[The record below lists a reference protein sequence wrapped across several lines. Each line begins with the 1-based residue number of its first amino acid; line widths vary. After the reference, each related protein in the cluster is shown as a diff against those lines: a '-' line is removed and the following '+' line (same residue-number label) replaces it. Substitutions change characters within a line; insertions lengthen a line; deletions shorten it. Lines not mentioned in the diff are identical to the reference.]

1 MAGSRIKGITVEIGG
16 DTQGLEKALKGV
28 NKTSS
33 SLRAELYDVQ
43 RLLKFDPSNTELLA
57 QKQQLLGDQVKNT
70 EKKLQQLKAAEA
82 EVQKQFDKG
91 DMKVEQ
97 YRAFQREVQAT
108 EGFLRDL
115 KKSLANVGTADTK
128 PAVKGLQ
135 RLKQAAK
142 EVSNELD
149 SIKNGF
155 AGLGAGAAV
164 GVGALVAGSEE
175 LNRSLARLNFN
186 AFNEGFNPKN
196 AEDAFKRI
204 VAITGETDS
213 AVETVSNLMQ
223 TGFSDEQLSQAIDHI
238 NGAAIKFSDTLKTEG
253 IADGLQETF
262 ATGSAVGMFG
272 ELLERSGV
280 NLDDFNAKLAEAK
293 KQGTETDF
301 VLQTMADLG
310 LASSAEG
317 YREMN
322 AEVVKQAEAQLA
334 LQMALAELALVF
346 APIVAAIADIVTKM
360 VEWAAAN
367 PALTTTIVAIVTA
380 IGLVIGICMALAPVL
395 GIITGLAGAL
405 NLSMLP
411 ITLTV
416 LAIIA
421 VFALLVAAGIYLYRN
436 WDEVSAKAKA
446 LAAKIKVEF
455 EKFRAACAEKIE
467 AAKKKI
473 EETWNKVVTF
483 FENIDLKQ
491 IGKDI
496 IQGLIDGISSM
507 AKKVA
512 DAARN
517 VANGIGK
524 KISSILKLGSPSKL
538 LYGMGA
544 NAGKGLELGIKD
556 SLGKINS
563 ISAEMGKAVIPNR
576 INHEISATPTTTTGG
591 NASGMIVNIHSPKAL
606 DARESIRAWNRTMKK
621 MQLQW

>member
-1 MAGSRIKGITVEIGG
+1 M
-16 DTQGLEKALKGV
+16 
-28 NKTSS
+28 
-33 SLRAELYDVQ
+33 
-43 RLLKFDPSNTELLA
+43 
-57 QKQQLLGDQVKNT
+57 
-70 EKKLQQLKAAEA
+70 
-82 EVQKQFDKG
+82 
-91 DMKVEQ
+91 
-97 YRAFQREVQAT
+97 
-108 EGFLRDL
+108 
-115 KKSLANVGTADTK
+115 
-128 PAVKGLQ
+128 
-135 RLKQAAK
+135 
-142 EVSNELD
+142 
-149 SIKNGF
+149 
-155 AGLGAGAAV
+155 
-164 GVGALVAGSEE
+164 GALVAGSEE

-196 AEDAFKRI
+196 AEDAFKRV

-238 NGAAIKFSDTLKTEG
+238 NGAALKFSDTLKTEG

-272 ELLERSGV
+272 ELLERSGI
-280 NLDDFNAKLAEAK
+280 NLDDFNEKLAEAK
-293 KQGTETDF
+293 KNGTETDL

-322 AEVVKQAEAQLA
+322 KEVVAQAEAQLE

-346 APIVAAIADIVTKM
+346 APIVTAIADIVTKM

-367 PALTTTIVAIVTA
+367 PALTVTIVAIVTA

-421 VFALLVAAGIYLYRN
+421 VFALLVAAGIYLYKN
-436 WDEVSAKAKA
+436 WDEVSAKAKE
-446 LAAKIKVEF
+446 LASKIKAEF

-467 AAKKKI
+467 AAKTKI
-473 EETWNKVVTF
+473 QETWEKVMTF
-483 FENIDLKQ
+483 FREIDLKQ

-496 IQGLIDGISSM
+496 IQGLIDGITSM
-507 AKKVA
+507 AS
-512 DAARN
+512 N
-517 VANGIGK
+517 VAKAASNIASGIGK
-524 KISSILKLGSPSKL
+524 KVAGILKLGSPSKV
-538 LYGMGA
+538 LYSMGTD
-544 NAGKGLELGIKD
+544 AGEGLELGIKD
-556 SLGKINS
+556 SISKINS
-563 ISAEMGKAVIPNR
+563 ISAEMGKAAIPNK
-576 INHEISATPTTTTGG
+576 INHEMTAAPTAPTGG
-591 NASGMIVNIHSPKAL
+591 NASGMVVNIHSPKAL
-606 DARESIRAWNRTMKK
+606 DARESTRVWNRTLRK

>member
-1 MAGSRIKGITVEIGG
+1 MAGGRIKGITVEIGG
-16 DTQGLEKALKGV
+16 DTQGLDKALKGV

-33 SLRAELYDVQ
+33 GLQKELRDVQ

-57 QKQQLLGDQVKNT
+57 QKQQLLGDQIENT
-70 EKKLQQLKAAEA
+70 GKKLHALKQAEA
-82 EVQKQFDKG
+82 QVQKQFEKG
-91 DMKVEQ
+91 DIGADQ
-97 YRAFQREVQAT
+97 YRAFQREIQAT
-108 EGFLRDL
+108 EGYLRDL
-115 KKSLANVGTADTK
+115 KKSLADVGKADTK
-128 PAVKGLQ
+128 QAVKGLQ

-149 SIKNGF
+149 SVKNGF

-196 AEDAFKRI
+196 AEDAFKRV

-238 NGAAIKFSDTLKTEG
+238 NGAALKFSDTLKTEG

-272 ELLERSGV
+272 ELLERSGI
-280 NLDDFNAKLAEAK
+280 NLDDFNEKLAEAK
-293 KQGTETDF
+293 KNGTETDL

-322 AEVVKQAEAQLA
+322 KEVVAQAEAQLE

-346 APIVAAIADIVTKM
+346 APIVTAIADIVTKM

-367 PALTTTIVAIVTA
+367 PALTVTIVAIVTA

-421 VFALLVAAGIYLYRN
+421 VFALLVAAGIYLYKN
-436 WDEVSAKAKA
+436 WDEVSAKAKE
-446 LAAKIKVEF
+446 LARKIKEEF

-467 AAKKKI
+467 AAKTKI
-473 EETWNKVVTF
+473 QETWEKVMTF
-483 FENIDLKQ
+483 FREIDLKQ

-496 IQGLIDGISSM
+496 IQGLIDGITSM
-507 AKKVA
+507 ANKVA
-512 DAARN
+512 KAASN
-517 VANGIGK
+517 IASGIGK
-524 KISSILKLGSPSKL
+524 KVAGILKLGSPSKV
-538 LYGMGA
+538 LYSMGA
-544 NAGKGLELGIKD
+544 DAGEGLELGIKD
-556 SLGKINS
+556 SLNKINS
-563 ISAEMGKAVIPNR
+563 ISAEMGKAAIPNK
-576 INHEISATPTTTTGG
+576 INHEMTAAPTAPTGG

>member
-1 MAGSRIKGITVEIGG
+1 MAGGRIKGITVEIGG
-16 DTQGLEKALKGV
+16 NTQGLEKALKGV

-33 SLRAELYDVQ
+33 ALRAELYDVQ

-108 EGFLRDL
+108 EGYLRDL
-115 KKSLANVGTADTK
+115 KKSLADVGTADTK
-128 PAVKGLQ
+128 QAVKGLQ

-142 EVSNELD
+142 DVASELD
-149 SIKNGF
+149 SVKNGF

-196 AEDAFKRI
+196 AEDAFKRV

-280 NLDDFNAKLAEAK
+280 NLDDFNEKLAEAK
-293 KQGTETDF
+293 KNGTETDL

-334 LQMALAELALVF
+334 LQMALAELAIVF

-367 PALTTTIVAIVTA
+367 PALTVTIVAIVTA

-395 GIITGLAGAL
+395 GLITGLAGAL
-405 NLSMLP
+405 NISMLP

-421 VFALLVAAGIYLYRN
+421 VFALLVAAGIYLYKN
-436 WDEVSAKAKA
+436 WDTVSAKAKE
-446 LAAKIKVEF
+446 LASKIKAEF

-467 AAKKKI
+467 AAKQKI
-473 EETWNKVVTF
+473 QETWNKVMEF
-483 FENIDLKQ
+483 FRNIDLKQ

-496 IQGLIDGISSM
+496 IQGLIDGIKSM
-507 AKKVA
+507 GTKVA
-512 DAARN
+512 NAARDISN
-517 VANGIGK
+517 KIGEK
-524 KISSILKLGSPSKL
+524 VKSILKLGSPSKV
-538 LYGMGA
+538 LYSMGA
-544 NAGKGLELGIKD
+544 DAGEGLELGIKD
-556 SLGKINS
+556 SISKINS
-563 ISAEMGKAVIPNR
+563 ISAEMGKAAIPNK
-576 INHEISATPTTTTGG
+576 INHEVNAAPT
-591 NASGMIVNIHSPKAL
+591 AAAAKSSGMIVNIHSPKAL